1 MNKAEMKV
9 IVIGASA
16 AGLKAACRLRRL
28 KPEAEVTVIEKG
40 EYISYAACGLP
51 YFLSGDINKFDDL
64 RTTPYDL
71 LKDPEYFS
79 SIKDVDVRIQTEAM
93 KIDRENQKVQCRSIV
108 DTKEYELD
116 YDHLVI
122 AAGAYPV
129 IPDIAGKELPGVHTF
144 TRAEDAI
151 VLRKAC
157 ETGQIGKVAIIG
169 AGYIGIELSEA
180 FLSLWGISVTLFE
193 AKEHILPEIL
203 DTEIA
208 FAIEKMLKSEGVEI
222 RTGARCESIIQKDD
236 TLAVKTGPDE
246 TEEGFD
252 RIIICAGVRPN
263 VRLAAEAGLT
273 IGDKQ
278 GIIVNEYLQT
288 SDPDIYA
295 AGDCIEVKH
304 RLTDQTVN
312 IPLGSLANRMGRA
325 VGENIAGFPR
335 TFEPVLGSSII
346 KAFDWNIGCTGLN
359 ITRAREAGFNA
370 GEVWGYFE
378 DKAHYYPEPKPI
390 MIKLAFDITTKRI
403 LGIQAVG
410 EGDVIRRIDSMAAL
424 LQYDAVLDDIVN
436 FEPAYAP
443 PYGGP
448 IDPLHYLA
456 YTAEAVIASRAE
468 ILHPDSIYLY
478 KDSGAAYLD
487 VRSEDEIESSPLP
500 DGIEEKYS
508 IPLQQLRSKV
518 DELPAGKNYIIVCQ
532 KGIRSYEAALI
543 LKESGIQ
550 NASFIGG
557 GMLFANNYRD

>member
-1 MNKAEMKV
+1 MDNSEMKV

-28 KPEAEVTVIEKG
+28 KPEAEVIVIEKG

-64 RTTPYDL
+64 RTTPYEL

-79 SIKDVDVRIQTEAM
+79 TIKDVDVRIQTEAL
-93 KIDRENQKVQCRSIV
+93 KIDRENHKILYRSIT
-108 DTKEYELD
+108 DNKEYELD

-122 AAGAYPV
+122 ASGSYPV
-129 IPDIAGKELPGVHTF
+129 IPDIIGKDLQGVHTF
-144 TRAEDAI
+144 THAEDAI

-157 ETGQIGKVAIIG
+157 ETGQIGKVGIIG

-180 FLSLWGISVTLFE
+180 FLSLWGINVTLFE
-193 AKEHILPEIL
+193 ARENILPEIL

-208 FAIEKMLKSEGVEI
+208 LAIEKMLKNEGVEI
-222 RTGARCESIIQKDD
+222 RTGAGCESIIRKDD
-236 TLAVKTGPDE
+236 ILTVKTSSGE
-246 TEEGFD
+246 TTEGFD

-263 VRLAAEAGLT
+263 TKLAADAGLN
-273 IGDKQ
+273 IGAKH

-288 SDPDIYA
+288 SDPNIYA

-304 RLTDQTVN
+304 KLTDKTVN

-325 VGENIAGFPR
+325 VGENIAGIPR
-335 TFEPVLGSSII
+335 KFEPVLGSSII
-346 KAFDWNIGCTGLN
+346 KAFDWNIGSTGLN
-359 ITRAREAGFNA
+359 ITKAEEAGFNA

-378 DKAHYYPEPKPI
+378 DKAHYYPEPLSF
-390 MIKLAFDITTKRI
+390 MMKLVFDTKTKKV

-424 LQYDAVLDDIVN
+424 LQYDAMLDDIVN

-456 YTAEAVIASRAE
+456 YTAEAVIALRAY
-468 ILHPDSIYLY
+468 ILHPESIYTY
-478 KDSGAAYLD
+478 KKEDTAILD
-487 VRSEDEIESSPLP
+487 VRSADEIETNPLP
-500 DGIEEKYS
+500 DTIEEKYS
-508 IPLQQLRSKV
+508 IPLQMLRSKV
-518 DELPAGKNYIIVCQ
+518 NELQADKNYMIVCQ

-543 LKESGIQ
+543 LKESGIM
-550 NASFIGG
+550 NASFVGG
-557 GMLFANNYRD
+557 GMLFANIFKD